1 MILKLNSRWLLA
13 ARYWLIRLKLNE
25 EQETSS
31 KQPETSK
38 SIHSIF
44 APLYVTKLNM
54 TAASL
59 ADIRKELQHTNTDTL
74 QALCLRLARYKKENK
89 ELLNYLLF
97 EAHDESG
104 YIQQVKTEV
113 ELMFDEIADKNLYLV
128 KKILRKILRFTN
140 RQIKYSGLPQTE
152 LELRIFFCEKV
163 VAAQI
168 PLSTGT
174 VLYNLYQQQ
183 LKKIG
188 SVLTKLPEDLQG
200 DYTTSLKIIRY
211 E

>member
-1 MILKLNSRWLLA
+1 
-13 ARYWLIRLKLNE
+13 
-25 EQETSS
+25 
-31 KQPETSK
+31 
-38 SIHSIF
+38 
-44 APLYVTKLNM
+44 M

-59 ADIRKELQHTNTDTL
+59 ADIRKELQHNNADTL

-97 EAHDESG
+97 EAHDESA

-113 ELMFDEIADKNLYLV
+113 ELMFEEIADKNLYLV
-128 KKILRKILRFTN
+128 KKILRRILRFTN

-152 LELRIFFCEKV
+152 LELRIFFCERI
-163 VAAQI
+163 VAARI

-188 SVLTKLPEDLQG
+188 SVLAKLPEDLQG
-200 DYTTSLKIIRY
+200 DYTTSLKTIRY